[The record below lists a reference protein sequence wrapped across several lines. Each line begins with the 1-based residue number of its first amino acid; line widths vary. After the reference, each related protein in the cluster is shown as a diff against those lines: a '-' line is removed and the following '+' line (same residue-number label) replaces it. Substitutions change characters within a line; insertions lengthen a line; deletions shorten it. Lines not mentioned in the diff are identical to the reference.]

1 MRLPD
6 KLFGDKPKHPDFAR
20 KLAEIKARVRPEPFD
35 WYRFNSLVNLPVLD
49 RLLPNGI
56 DGIPALTAGL
66 PVADIGAADGDLA
79 FLLESLGCNVTA
91 IDWPDTNANQ
101 LRGLELLR
109 GELNSAI
116 QVAKIDI
123 DDQFRL
129 DGKYFGVTLC
139 LGLLYHLKNPFYFL
153 ERLARHTRHA
163 FLSTRIV
170 PRGKSSEAIAYLTAD
185 REFENDSTN
194 FWFFS
199 EAGIAR
205 LLDRTGWDIKA
216 SVVTGDGT
224 DDRYFCRLESRH
236 PAPPP
241 TLRLLH
247 GWHHLEDNA
256 WRWTH
261 REFAVIIEHHCPAQE
276 LELEFLIR
284 PELLQTG
291 PLQLSA
297 TLNGTPL
304 EPAIFSEPGDHLYK
318 SPVTLQPGTTE
329 LRCTLSHT
337 FPAGGRDLGVIIRN
351 ETGLRLR

>member
-1 MRLPD
+1 M
-6 KLFGDKPKHPDFAR
+6 LFRPKPRHSDFAG
-20 KLAEIKARVRPEPFD
+20 KLAEIKARVRPEPHA

-56 DGIPALTAGL
+56 DGVPALTAGR

-79 FLLESLGCNVTA
+79 FLLESLGCKVTA
-91 IDWPDTNANQ
+91 IDWPPTNANQ
-101 LRGLELLR
+101 MLGLELLR
-109 GELNSAI
+109 RELNSAI
-116 QVAKIDI
+116 EVAQIDI

-129 DGKYFGVTLC
+129 DGLYFGVTLC

-153 ERLARHTRHA
+153 ERLSRHTRHA

-199 EAGIAR
+199 EAGMVR

-216 SVVTGDGT
+216 SVITGDGT
-224 DDRYFCRLESRH
+224 DERYFCRLESRH

-241 TLRLLH
+241 ALRLLS
-247 GWHHLEDNA
+247 GWHHPEEDA

-261 REFAVIIEHHCPAQE
+261 REFAVAIENHGTARE
-276 LELEFLIR
+276 LELEFLIL
-284 PELLQTG
+284 PELLQQG
-291 PLQLSA
+291 PVHLSA

-304 EPAIFSEPGDHLYK
+304 EPATFANPGEQLYK
-318 SPVTLQPGTTE
+318 SPVDPPPGNTE
-329 LRCTLSHT
+329 LRFALIHT
-337 FPAGGRDLGVIIRN
+337 FHAAGRDLGIIVRN